1 MSSDAQQ
8 HTLRLYV
15 IVLLGIAAALL
26 LHGDYSIAGAPP
38 AFWNALGALIAL
50 ALTAEAVSLSIFVG
64 SLTSSVVF
72 VPYLAAIL
80 LLGPSWAMAVAGFTE
95 LAAEAVLRQKPAIKV
110 LHNTAKSVIAVGIA
124 GYVYTVGGG
133 DPSLTEF
140 RVPLF
145 NPAAFVGASLTYFLL
160 GNGATATALALSS
173 ETDLA
178 EAWHRIV
185 GKDLIENVLS
195 SSIAIL
201 LAFLYV
207 ELELVGFLLVVLP
220 LFFVRHMHRT
230 NLRLEQANRELLELM
245 VKSIEARDPY
255 TSGHS
260 VRVALYAKTL
270 ARSLGLPP
278 KEIEQIETAALLHD
292 VGKIYEEFAPLLR
305 KEGRLTNEEFVLMQT
320 HSTRSAELV
329 GTISSLRGYVQ
340 HCVRA
345 HHENFDGTGY
355 PDGLAGDEIPLGAR
369 IIMVA
374 DTADA
379 MMTDRPYRPALT
391 HTDVV
396 EEFRKC
402 AGAQFDPRMVTAFQ
416 ESSALERLMVQRDTK
431 ARIRVTA

>member
-1 MSSDAQQ
+1 MFKRSER
-8 HTLRLYV
+8 TLRIYV
-15 IVLLGIAAALL
+15 LVLTGTAGMLL
-26 LHGDYSIAGAPP
+26 LRADYSMVGHSDS
-38 AFWNALGALIAL
+38 FWNALGALIAL
-50 ALTAEAVSLSIFVG
+50 ALTAEAASLNIFVG

-72 VPYLAAIL
+72 VPYLAAVL
-80 LLGPSWAMAVAGFTE
+80 LLGPGWAMAIAGFTE
-95 LAAEAVLRQKPAIKV
+95 LASEAVLRQKPAIKV
-110 LHNTAKSVIAVGIA
+110 LHNTAKSIIAIGAA
-124 GYVYTVGGG
+124 GFVYIRGGG
-133 DPSLTEF
+133 APSLELF
-140 RVPLF
+140 SVPPF
-145 NPAAFVGASLTYFLL
+145 NPAAFVGAALTYFLI

-201 LAFLYV
+201 LAFLYI
-207 ELELVGFLLVVLP
+207 ELDLVGFLLVVLP

-230 NLRLEQANRELLELM
+230 NLRLEQANRELLDLM

-270 ARSLGLPP
+270 ARGLGLPA
-278 KEIEQIETAALLHD
+278 KEVEQIETAALLHD
-292 VGKIYEEFAPLLR
+292 VGKIFEEFAPLLR

-320 HSTRSAELV
+320 HSARSAELV

-340 HCVRA
+340 RCVRA
-345 HHENFDGTGY
+345 HHENFDGSGY
-355 PDGLAGDEIPLGAR
+355 PDGLVGDEIPVGAR

-379 MMTDRPYRPALT
+379 MMTDRPYRGALG
-391 HTDVV
+391 HSAVV
-396 EEFRKC
+396 SEFEKL
-402 AGAQFDPRMVTAFQ
+402 AGAQFDPHVVRTFQ
-416 ESSALERLMVQRDTK
+416 ESSALKRLMAQRDVET
-431 ARIRVTA
+431 RVRVTA